1 MIKILFFASLKDQL
15 KTASIEL
22 PANEN
27 QRVDKLLENLSMR
40 DPIWQKALSNSTLC
54 VAVNQTMAAKT
65 SLLKSGDEVA
75 FFPPVTGG

>member
-15 KTASIEL
+15 KTESIEL

-27 QRVDKLLENLSMR
+27 QCVDMLLKHLSTR
-40 DPIWQKALSNSTLC
+40 DAIWQKALSNSALC
-54 VAVNQTMAAKT
+54 IAVNHTIAVKSTVLKT
-65 SLLKSGDEVA
+65 GDEVA